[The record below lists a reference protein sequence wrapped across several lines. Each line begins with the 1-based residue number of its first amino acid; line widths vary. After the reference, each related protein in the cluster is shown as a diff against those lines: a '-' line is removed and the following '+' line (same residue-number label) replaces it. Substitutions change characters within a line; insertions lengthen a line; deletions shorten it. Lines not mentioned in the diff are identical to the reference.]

1 MAQPA
6 QLTRRMV
13 GFLNARLP
21 DLQLQT
27 VPDARDPRWVKWRM
41 ATVLRVLIVSMTAGC
56 VSLLQ
61 AEALTQDMSADMRR
75 ALKIL
80 RRIPDTTLRTIAA
93 ALDPDDIRPV
103 MHHQIRA
110 AHRRKALEPDELPFN
125 TVMLDGKNTAIPSC
139 DDYFAQRQSQDGG
152 LVGILRT
159 MTCSLVTTA
168 AQPCIDA
175 FPIPAQTNEMG
186 VFSSCVDS
194 LVRTYGSIDLF
205 RMVAADA
212 GNCSESNA
220 RHARGHGLHYLF
232 SLKGNQPTLEAEAQ
246 RLLGDQQHALA
257 STEDWQGNGLRVV
270 RRLYLTE
277 QIAGFQW
284 DHLKTVLRVE
294 SRSYAHGR
302 LTASED
308 RYLVSSLPSE
318 RLTPAKWLRLIRL
331 MWGVENAVHCTL
343 DKSMREDEH
352 PWIESNPRGALVLA
366 LLRRIAYNLLT
377 LFRSVTL
384 RAEHTRAAPWKSVM
398 RWIELALLTAGP
410 SDVDRLRPRTPAV
423 VGTS

>member
-13 GFLNARLP
+13 GILNTRLP
-21 DLQLQT
+21 ELQLQA

-56 VSLLQ
+56 ISLLQ
-61 AEALTQDMSADMRR
+61 AEALTQEMSPDIRR
-75 ALKIL
+75 TLKFH

-93 ALDPDDIRPV
+93 ALNPDDIRPV
-103 MHHQIRA
+103 IHRQIRA
-110 AHRRKALEPDELPFN
+110 AHRRKALEPNGLPFN
-125 TVMLDGKNTAIPSC
+125 AVMLDGKNTAIPSC

-186 VFSSCVDS
+186 VFSACVDS

-257 STEDWQGNGLRVV
+257 SSQDWQGNGLRVV

-277 QIAGFQW
+277 QIAGFEW
-284 DHLKTVLRVE
+284 HHLKTVLRVE
-294 SRSYAHGR
+294 SQTYAHGR
-302 LTASED
+302 LTAWED
-308 RYLVSSLPSE
+308 RYFVSSLPPE

-352 PWIESNPRGALVLA
+352 PWIESNPRGTLVIA
-366 LLRRIAYNLLT
+366 LLRRISYNLLA
-377 LFRSVTL
+377 LFRSVTM
-384 RAEHTRAAPWKSVM
+384 RAEHSRETPWKTVM

-410 SDVDRLRPRTPAV
+410 DDVARLRPRTAAAA
-423 VGTS
+423 GAS